1 MKSISGINQHNLSN
15 RRCCFPKW
23 MIIRLLLSSR
33 LPVNPVEFRVALRSI
48 SPVSRIQSSSR
59 IIFQEIINDPSKER
73 RDFLGKIIRSIKMD
87 CFFLFKERDE
97 CAKEEPRRKWAWK
110 WKNPGGETDRP
121 GFVYIRFWTKQI
133 KYRAHSDTGYCI
145 TFGCTSWFDLSTS
158 IFIAVFW

>member
-1 MKSISGINQHNLSN
+1 
-15 RRCCFPKW
+15 

-33 LPVNPVEFRVALRSI
+33 LPVNPVAVEFRVALGSI

-87 CFFLFKERDE
+87 CFFFFLEKEMN
-97 CAKEEPRRKWAWK
+97 ARKRNRVENGRENGKILAEK
-110 WKNPGGETDRP
+110 PTDQDACNS
-121 GFVYIRFWTKQI
+121 VYIRFWTKQI

-145 TFGCTSWFDLSTS
+145 TFGCTS
-158 IFIAVFW
+158 